1 MLEFWKSD
9 VQAFALI
16 TISLTT
22 ISHTHFFLYALF
34 STFRPADHAP
44 GKRAIWIKETVPL
57 DLNFLIWLQCE
68 WFGCGTEEALQQVQ
82 F

>member
-1 MLEFWKSD
+1 M
-9 VQAFALI
+9 I
-16 TISLTT
+16 TVYCS
-22 ISHTHFFLYALF
+22 
-34 STFRPADHAP
+34 ADHAP

-68 WFGCGTEEALQQVQ
+68 WFGCGTAETLQQVQ